1 VYAKKNLGRKN
12 NIFEHETLNSN
23 SAIMYIQAK
32 EVLIVLCLVV
42 LSLCVQIVPAENNL
56 NCYVTETQD
65 VSIVVKKDCHM
76 HTGCQKRFNKKTQQV
91 LEKGCFLTPGY
102 NDTCFDEDANIGVCW
117 CHTDLCNSASRWSSS
132 ASLPWFLRILAWT
145 SFTFFVFPGI

>member
-1 VYAKKNLGRKN
+1 MSNGNDKHMLTITF
-12 NIFEHETLNSN
+12 IF
-23 SAIMYIQAK
+23 SA
-32 EVLIVLCLVV
+32 
-42 LSLCVQIVPAENNL
+42 
-56 NCYVTETQD
+56 
-65 VSIVVKKDCHM
+65 
-76 HTGCQKRFNKKTQQV
+76 QQV